1 MTSVLNVDTIA
12 DKAGTGPVGLT
23 KQIAPKATA
32 NTNNTGTTINESF
45 GVTSLIDTNTGQQK
59 LNLTNSMSSANWAGS
74 LALRSVGSTNAFLDI
89 GSSSIALGYS
99 WSQSGGAYS
108 DNHMLWQINGDLA

>member
-1 MTSVLNVDTIA
+1 MSTLKADTIVA
-12 DKAGTGPVGLT
+12 SDGTSPVTLT

-32 NTNNTGTTINESF
+32 NTNNAGTTINESF
-45 GVTSLIDTNTGQQK
+45 GVTSLTDSATGQQQ
-59 LNLTNSMSSANWAGS
+59 LNLTNSMSSANWTGS
-74 LALRSVGSTNAFLDI
+74 LALRSVGSTNAFLDT
-89 GSSSIALGYS
+89 GSSSRADGYS

>member
-1 MTSVLNVDTIA
+1 MSTLKADTIQS
-12 DKAGTGPVGLT
+12 TGGGAATLT

-32 NTNNTGTTINESF
+32 NTNNAGTTINESF
-45 GVTSLIDTNTGQQK
+45 NVSSLTDTNTGQQR
-59 LNLTNSMSSANWAGS
+59 LNLTNSMSNANWTGS

-89 GSSSIALGYS
+89 GASNRADGYS

-108 DNHMLWQINGDLA
+108 DNYMLWQINGDLA

>member
-45 GVTSLIDTNTGQQK
+45 GVTSLTDSATGQQR
-59 LNLTNSMSSANWAGS
+59 LNLTNSMSNVNWTGS
-74 LALRSVGSTNAFLDI
+74 LALRSVGSTNAFLDN
-89 GSSSIALGYS
+89 GTSSRADGYS
-99 WSQSGGAYS
+99 YTGSAYS
-108 DNHMLWQINGDLA
+108 DNYMLWQINGDLA

>member
-1 MTSVLNVDTIA
+1 MSTVHCNTVQTSS
-12 DKAGTGPVGLT
+12 GGPVTLT

-45 GVTSLIDTNTGQQK
+45 NVSSLTDTNTGQQK
-59 LNLTNSMSSANWAGS
+59 LNLTNSMSNVNWTGS
-74 LALRSVGSTNAFLDI
+74 LALRSVGSTNAFLDT
-89 GSSSIALGYS
+89 GASNRADGYS